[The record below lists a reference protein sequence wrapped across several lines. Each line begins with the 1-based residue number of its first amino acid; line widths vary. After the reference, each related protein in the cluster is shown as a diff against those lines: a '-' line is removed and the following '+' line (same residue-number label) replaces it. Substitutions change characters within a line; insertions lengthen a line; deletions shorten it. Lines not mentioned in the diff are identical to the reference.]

1 MSELSTIT
9 EQSTKKGGCNTAVTS
24 CVHRVQAEARSE
36 VVGAGRWDW
45 WGASQEDRGLVG
57 RLMLFLQGWI
67 SHLRTWVSFLPPHE
81 AMFLLLPGEIKLG
94 QGP

>member
-1 MSELSTIT
+1 MLE
-9 EQSTKKGGCNTAVTS
+9 GG
-24 CVHRVQAEARSE
+24 
-36 VVGAGRWDW
+36 DW
-45 WGASQEDRGLVG
+45 WGASQEDRDLVG

-81 AMFLLLPGEIKLG
+81 AMFLLLPGEIKLE